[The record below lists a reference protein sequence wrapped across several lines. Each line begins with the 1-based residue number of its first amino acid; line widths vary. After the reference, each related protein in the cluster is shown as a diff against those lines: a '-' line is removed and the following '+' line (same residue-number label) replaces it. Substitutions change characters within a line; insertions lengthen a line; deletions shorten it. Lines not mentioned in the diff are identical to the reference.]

1 MYTSSCVILWNYT
14 NGWNPRA
21 QGHRCLQAQ
30 VHPRQGLGTVWSV
43 CQAPVFIWHISHSWA
58 SRPEG
63 WTRDFYLVNCGTGHE
78 QRNRA
83 RYLRKTQK
91 KHTRNQTHACYL
103 CPEKLPC
110 QARRWNFILV
120 AQDHIT
126 LGVGA
131 AAVIYLGFEESAR
144 EEPDPLIKL
153 YFLQAAKPSS
163 LTSSFQQSPSHIL
176 RQHSCALKRVVL
188 GILCLTRLR
197 AGVSWGQL
205 SKNWILYFPRDVRT
219 HVSKIG
225 Y

>member
-43 CQAPVFIWHISHSWA
+43 CQSPVFIWHISHSWA

-91 KHTRNQTHACYL
+91 SIRETRLMRATCAQKNYHVRPDAEISSWLLKTTSHLALGLQL
-103 CPEKLPC
+103 WFIWDSKKVREKSPIPWSNSTFSRL
-110 QARRWNFILV
+110 
-120 AQDHIT
+120 
-126 LGVGA
+126 
-131 AAVIYLGFEESAR
+131 
-144 EEPDPLIKL
+144 
-153 YFLQAAKPSS
+153 
-163 LTSSFQQSPSHIL
+163 QSPRPWRPASSKAHRTSCGSIL
-176 RQHSCALKRVVL
+176 AR
-188 GILCLTRLR
+188 
-197 AGVSWGQL
+197 
-205 SKNWILYFPRDVRT
+205 
-219 HVSKIG
+219 
-225 Y
+225 

>member
-1 MYTSSCVILWNYT
+1 MYPSSCVTPWNYT

-30 VHPRQGLGTVWSV
+30 VHPRQGLGPYDLYVS
-43 CQAPVFIWHISHSWA
+43 HLSSSGISRIPGLLSSELRYGSWA
-58 SRPEG
+58 KKPRQISQE
-63 WTRDFYLVNCGTGHE
+63 D
-78 QRNRA
+78 A
-83 RYLRKTQK
+83 K

-153 YFLQAAKPSS
+153 YFLQAIKPSS

-176 RQHSCALKRVVL
+176 RRHSCALKRVVL

-205 SKNWILYFPRDVRT
+205 SKNWILHFPRDVRT